1 MSEAKRPWG
10 GPEWLI
16 VIGAGIF
23 IFVLGLSAAWEAD
36 IRWLHFFQAWMYI
49 AAIWLGLRKS
59 RWGYFVGIAAAGT
72 WDYMSVFVNTFFMSG
87 LHHLASWV
95 RTGHLAQPDQLLAI
109 PAWGSNLIMII
120 GCTWGYLRLRD
131 KRPSDLLRFAAAFA
145 STTIFFA
152 AAMAIFQPRYLPQI
166 RGMLHPRWPRW

>member
-1 MSEAKRPWG
+1 
-10 GPEWLI
+10 
-16 VIGAGIF
+16 
-23 IFVLGLSAAWEAD
+23 
-36 IRWLHFFQAWMYI
+36 
-49 AAIWLGLRKS
+49 
-59 RWGYFVGIAAAGT
+59 
-72 WDYMSVFVNTFFMSG
+72 MSVFVNTFFMSG

-109 PAWGSNLIMII
+109 PAWGSNLIVII

-131 KRPSDLLRFAAAFA
+131 KQPSDFLRFAAAFA
-145 STTIFFA
+145 ATTIFFA